1 MVVMD
6 MEEEDMNMKTSVADS
21 RNGDGHERP
30 SIDDGRDKDHRRR
43 LTPHRWSIHDVV
55 EIAG

>member
-6 MEEEDMNMKTSVADS
+6 MEEDTNMKKSVADS

-30 SIDDGRDKDHRRR
+30 SIDDG
-43 LTPHRWSIHDVV
+43 
-55 EIAG
+55 